1 MDDKGEFVQVV
12 RVNRRVSKWCLV
24 FVVHTKSGGLDRD
37 AIRTSSMALGPKED
51 DVVQYQNL
59 HLDLDSV
66 PHFVQYT
73 RQRASFSKSK

>member
-1 MDDKGEFVQVV
+1 MGDEGEFGQGV

-24 FVVHTKSGGLDRD
+24 VVVHTKSGGLDRD
-37 AIRTSSMALGPKED
+37 ASSMALGPKED

-59 HLDLDSV
+59 HPDLDNV